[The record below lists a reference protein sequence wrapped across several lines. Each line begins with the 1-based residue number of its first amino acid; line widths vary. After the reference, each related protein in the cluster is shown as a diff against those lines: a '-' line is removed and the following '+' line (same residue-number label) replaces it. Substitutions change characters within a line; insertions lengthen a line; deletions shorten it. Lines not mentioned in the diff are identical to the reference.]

1 MPVSMNNVSQVNNT
15 QPIKQQPKT
24 TDEKTKSFPTKTA
37 VVVGTGLAALAAV
50 GIYLATKGKGGKAT
64 QKAVTE
70 TVHNTQE
77 TASTVKEMTVDA
89 FKQAGNKFNKGKA
102 ITSTGETFTGNIT
115 HQTKDGKNIVIEYEN
130 GVLKKSTKYDGKN
143 VLTQKRYEHS
153 EDGVFTIF
161 DNNDFF
167 FMKKTEGRVQTTQ
180 SNNVLI
186 RKDVATGRLKTLQ
199 TKGQG
204 RRDFYYDDKGTL
216 KTVEYLE
223 KAKDGTLIHDII
235 FYSPEGNKKM
245 RIDTYG
251 LTEFYD
257 KNGVSTDKINV
268 DIHRRN
274 SLYYHD
280 LDYKKTAVAGG
291 IQRTYS
297 YTTPQGTKGTII
309 RNNKNVKGKNQ
320 VTSQFVL
327 ETPDKKS
334 YIVSRNGK
342 DVQVK
347 RNDLTQEPI
356 TKDSG
361 EYKNVLAQ
369 SNDFMKQFFVKYK
382 TALGLQH
389 QVNEGLDE
397 FEVLQRKANSIAVA

>member
-50 GIYLATKGKGGKAT
+50 GIYLATKGKGAKAT

-143 VLTQKRYEHS
+143 VLTQKRYKHS

-167 FMKKTEGRVQTTQ
+167 FMKKTEGGVQTTQ

-186 RKDVATGRLKTLQ
+186 RKDVATGRLKTLHLKA
-199 TKGQG
+199 KGQP
-204 RRDFYYDDKGTL
+204 REDFYYNDNGVL
-216 KTVEYLE
+216 KAVKRSYTHESYM
-223 KAKDGTLIHDII
+223 D
-235 FYSPEGNKKM
+235 FYSPDGSKKFSV
-245 RIDTYG
+245 DPSTG

-257 KNGVSTDKINV
+257 KNGVTTDKISV
-268 DIHRRN
+268 ASYRDHD
-274 SLYYHD
+274 LCYHD
-280 LDYKKTAVAGG
+280 LSFHQGAQNGKN
-291 IQRTYS
+291 IRTYKFTTQQGITGTIDRE
-297 YTTPQGTKGTII
+297 YLGEAGKAGKAGKKPKIETQLVLTTP
-309 RNNKNVKGKNQ
+309 
-320 VTSQFVL
+320 
-327 ETPDKKS
+327 DDKS
-334 YIVSRNGK
+334 YKVTRNGK
-342 DVQVK
+342 DVQIERSGEK
-347 RNDLTQEPI
+347 KAI
-356 TKDSG
+356 AKDSD

-369 SNDFMKQFFVKYK
+369 SNDFMKQFFAKYK
-382 TALGLQH
+382 TALGLQR
-389 QVNEGLDE
+389 QVKEGLKD
-397 FEVLQRKANSIAVA
+397 FC

>member
-77 TASTVKEMTVDA
+77 TATTVKEMTVDA

-167 FMKKTEGRVQTTQ
+167 FTKKTEGGVQTTQ

-186 RKDVATGRLKTLQ
+186 RKDVATGRLKTLHV
-199 TKGQG
+199 KGKEQP
-204 RRDFYYDDKGTL
+204 REDFYYDDKGRL
-216 KTVEYLE
+216 KSVMRSYNHGRTHI
-223 KAKDGTLIHDII
+223 D
-235 FYSPEGNKKM
+235 FYSPDGSKKFSVQPS
-245 RIDTYG
+245 TG

-257 KNGVSTDKINV
+257 KNGVTTDKISVASNR
-268 DIHRRN
+268 DN
-274 SLYYHD
+274 NLCYHD
-280 LDYKKTAVAGG
+280 LSYSEGCSTLGMFN
-291 IQRTYS
+291 RTYKF
-297 YTTPQGTKGTII
+297 TTQQGIKGTID
-309 RNNKNVKGKNQ
+309 RVRTVQAGKKPKIETQ
-320 VTSQFVL
+320 LVL
-327 ETPDKKS
+327 TTPDDKS
-334 YIVSRNGK
+334 YKVTRNGK
-342 DVQVK
+342 DVQIERSGEK
-347 RNDLTQEPI
+347 KAI
-356 TKDSG
+356 AKDSD

-369 SNDFMKQFFVKYK
+369 SNDFMKQFFAKYK
-382 TALGLQH
+382 TALGLQR
-389 QVNEGLDE
+389 QVKEGLKD
-397 FEVLQRKANSIAVA
+397 FG